1 MRAAFS
7 FVATGSGFHIDHT
20 SANDSGL
27 VPTGHPA
34 IEHGQTIR
42 GQLFIRVNSMSG
54 GTLNFPCGV
63 TMTRVDVPEP
73 ASLAFLTRGLAGLAL
88 ARVSR
93 KA

>member
-27 VPTGHPA
+27 VPTGQLA
-34 IEHGQTIR
+34 IENGETIR

-54 GTLNFPCGV
+54 GTFSFPGSV
-63 TMTRVDVPEP
+63 TMTLVDVPEP
-73 ASLAFLTRGLAGLAL
+73 ASLEFLTRGLAGLAL